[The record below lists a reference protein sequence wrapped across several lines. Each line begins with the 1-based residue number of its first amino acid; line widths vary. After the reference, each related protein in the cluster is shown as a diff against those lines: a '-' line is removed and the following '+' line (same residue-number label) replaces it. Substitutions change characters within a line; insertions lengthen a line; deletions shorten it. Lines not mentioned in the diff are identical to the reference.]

1 MAFIYLMIGTAV
13 FAIAAAVMGTII
25 ANNHSKHYEVE

>member
-13 FAIAAAVMGTII
+13 FAIAVAIMATIFV
-25 ANNHSKHYEVE
+25 NRHTNHLETE